1 MSVNQI
7 CGELS
12 NQIYVNLGKTF
23 LGRMMA
29 GHSSTYDKKLGD
41 RKLSLFANLQGK
53 VLEIN
58 PRNGSNL
65 PYYPNNIDL
74 IAIEPSLQMHS
85 SLRKKA
91 KKLGLNIDI
100 RFGNPEWLDVED
112 NSVDTVVATFVL
124 SSVPNINYTLQAI
137 LRVLK
142 PGGRLLFIEHIPA
155 PQGSFL
161 RKIQNTISPIWK
173 TLAANSLRDREI
185 DFALENAGFTSI
197 SYEQFQLGLFMMSQ
211 HIIGVAT
218 K

>member
-41 RKLSLFANLQGK
+41 RKFSLFANLQGK

-100 RFGNPEWLDVED
+100 RFGNAEWLDVED

-124 SSVPNINYTLQAI
+124 CSVPNINYTLQAI

-155 PQGSFL
+155 PKGSFL

-173 TLAANSLRDREI
+173 TLAANSHRDREI
-185 DFALENAGFTSI
+185 DVALENAGFTSV

-211 HIIGVAT
+211 HIIGVAI

>member
-12 NQIYVNLGKTF
+12 NQIYVNLGKSF
-23 LGRMMA
+23 LGRMMV
-29 GHSSTYDKKLGD
+29 GHSNTYDKKLGD

-58 PRNGSNL
+58 PQNGSNL
-65 PYYPNNIDL
+65 PYYPSNIDL

-85 SLRKKA
+85 SLRKQA

-100 RFGNPEWLDVED
+100 RFGDAEWLDVED

-124 SSVPNINYTLQAI
+124 CSVPNINYTLQAI

-142 PGGRLLFIEHIPA
+142 PGGRLLFIEHIAA
-155 PQGSFL
+155 PQGSFFA
-161 RKIQNTISPIWK
+161 KNTK
-173 TLAANSLRDREI
+173 YN
-185 DFALENAGFTSI
+185 
-197 SYEQFQLGLFMMSQ
+197 
-211 HIIGVAT
+211 
-218 K
+218 